1 MKHSIQ
7 IKMSQWWSNQPLRLK
22 GLVVI
27 AVPVL
32 VLLAALISGYVM
44 SLESRQAQQGIQ
56 RTLQIQHDIQEVH
69 TLLAEAAT
77 GVRGYLLT
85 GQTNFLEPYR
95 IAETDLPKPLQ
106 RLRLQIRD
114 PQQVILLERV
124 AALAA
129 KKSEGLHHLVELGS
143 NTPSSTL
150 IPILVSNKM
159 VLDELR
165 RSIDTMRTR
174 EELLL
179 QQREE
184 YAEQVNQ
191 RAMIATAIAGIAGAL
206 GALLAVLLFS
216 TGIVRRVHRLADN
229 AERLARGASLVPAE
243 PATDELGQL
252 ASRLDH
258 ASILLATRSAEAEKA
273 YREAEQANHAKTE
286 FLSRTSHE
294 LRTPLNA
301 ILGFAQLLERDLQ
314 EPAARDSVAHI
325 LKGGRHLLALIN
337 EVLDIARI
345 ETGLIDI
352 DLQAVE
358 VDNLLRE
365 AVALITP
372 IADQTGI
379 DISIKLDPDIDT
391 ANPINPADQPKKIH
405 VLADRKRLLQVMLN
419 LLSNAVKYNEPNGSA
434 SLHVLVQGR
443 RARIQVS
450 DTGKGI
456 PAELQERLFTPF
468 DRLGAEHR
476 SSEGT
481 GLGLAVSRQIVRA
494 MGGDIEMTSSPGKG
508 STFWIDLPVA
518 DNIAINP
525 AALTP
530 IPVQPRLLRNCT
542 VLYIED
548 QSSNLALVEILL
560 SRRRNIT
567 LISASSG
574 SGGLELAISQQPDLI
589 LLDLHLPDMDGE
601 QVLASVRATPAME
614 KIPVVILSA
623 DALPS
628 TITHMMSA
636 GANAYLTKPLDVSLF
651 FSTLD
656 RLLS

>member
-32 VLLAALISGYVM
+32 VLLAALVSGYVM

-85 GQTNFLEPYR
+85 GQSNFLEPYR

-114 PQQVILLERV
+114 PQQVVLLERV

-165 RSIDTMRTR
+165 RSIDIMRTR

-184 YAEQVNQ
+184 YAEQVHQ

-229 AERLARGASLVPAE
+229 AERLARGAPLVPAE

-258 ASILLATRSAEAEKA
+258 ASHLLATRSAEAEKA

-379 DISIKLDPDIDT
+379 NISIKIGQDIDT
-391 ANPINPADQPKKIH
+391 ANPINPADQPKKIY

-419 LLSNAVKYNEPNGSA
+419 LLSNAVKYNEPNGSV

-525 AALTP
+525 VTLIPAP
-530 IPVQPRLLRNCT
+530 IQPRLLRSCT

-560 SRRRNIT
+560 SRRSNIT

-574 SGGLELAISQQPDLI
+574 SAGLALAISHRPDLI

-601 QVLASVRATPAME
+601 QVLASVRATPAMQGTP
-614 KIPVVILSA
+614 IVILSA